1 MSANPPEAPHV
12 QRFVALADRA
22 AAEAARVAAA
32 TSDAA
37 LREDLTRIAAQ
48 LERLR
53 DSAARGD
60 LRSWAERG
68 PLGVSRPL
76 REWGRDHP
84 ELGALFGLVD
94 ALSDLHLRTW
104 ADEAPNAEKS
114 AAREELLARR
124 GGT

>member
-1 MSANPPEAPHV
+1 MSANPPDAPHV

-22 AAEAARVAAA
+22 AGEAARVAAA
-32 TSDAA
+32 TSDTV
-37 LREDLTRIAAQ
+37 LRGDLTRIAGH

-53 DSAARGD
+53 DSAARGE
-60 LRSWAERG
+60 LRSWAESG

-76 REWGRDHP
+76 NEWGSDHP
-84 ELGALFGLVD
+84 ELGGLFGLVD
-94 ALSDLHLRTW
+94 ELSDLHLGSW
-104 ADEAPNAEKS
+104 ADEAPTAEKQ

>member
-22 AAEAARVAAA
+22 AEEAARVAAA

-37 LREDLTRIAAQ
+37 LRADLTGITRQ

-53 DSAARGD
+53 DSAARGE
-60 LRSWAERG
+60 LRSWAESG
-68 PLGVSRPL
+68 PLGLSRPL
-76 REWGRDHP
+76 SEWGGDHP
-84 ELGALFGLVD
+84 ELGRLFPLVD
-94 ALSDLHLRTW
+94 ELSDLHLREW
-104 ADEAPNAEKS
+104 ADDPPTADKQ